1 MESQLE
7 IFTGGVTDADEMEL
21 RGWLLAHGWQTRKQL
36 SEGLGWPWRKVCAVA
51 QQMGADVVRGQAGFK
66 LTEQITREELPAIQQ
81 AADAAI
87 SQAKRMEAYGIALLR
102 RIHGMVG

>member
-1 MESQLE
+1 MPDQLE

-21 RGWLLAHGWQTRKQL
+21 RGWLVTHGWQTRAQL
-36 SEGLGWPWRKVCAVA
+36 SAGLGWPWRKVCAVA

-87 SQAKRMEAYGIALLR
+87 SQAKKQEAYGLALLR